1 MKTLPLE
8 GHQGCMGSYL
18 EAWSYNLEWQ
28 AKEQAELRA
37 MGIYEGYKHI
47 YGEKLETA
55 LSKIEDSVKNRN

>member
-47 YGEKLETA
+47 YGEKLETR
-55 LSKIEDSVKNRN
+55 SEERR